1 MPTPV
6 ETFAASLNEADQN
19 VLHAS
24 IAFALRVAAKADNV
38 VDGKEEKAIAGLSG
52 QIRERV
58 GEAFA
63 GAPESYP
70 DAMRAAAHP
79 DWTQGPFVQQL
90 LDILK
95 RMPDDARASYD
106 AALIELAFAV
116 AGASGGILGFGEKVS
131 VEERYALRRLV
142 GTLRL
147 RVDDPSLKKTLGY
160 D

>member
-6 ETFAASLNEADQN
+6 ESFAASLNADEQKL
-19 VLHAS
+19 LHAS
-24 IAFALRVAAKADNV
+24 VAFALRVTAKADNV
-38 VDGKEEKAIAGLSG
+38 VDGKEEKTIAGLAG
-52 QIRERV
+52 RIREQL

-63 GAPESYP
+63 GAPDSYP
-70 DAMRAAAHP
+70 DAMKAAAHP
-79 DWTQGPFVQQL
+79 DWTQGQYVNQL
-90 LDILK
+90 LEILR
-95 RMPDDARASYD
+95 RMPEEARKLYD
-106 AALIELAFAV
+106 HVVLELALSV

-147 RVDDPSLKKTLGY
+147 TVHDPVLKKTLGY

>member
-6 ETFAASLNEADQN
+6 ETFAASLNEAEQK

-38 VDGKEEKAIAGLSG
+38 VDGKEEKTIAALAAK
-52 QIRERV
+52 IRERL
-58 GEAFA
+58 GEPFA
-63 GAPESYP
+63 GAPDSYP
-70 DAMRAAAHP
+70 EAMKAAAHP
-79 DWTQGPFVQQL
+79 DWTQGQFVHEL
-90 LDILK
+90 LDVLK

-106 AALIELAFAV
+106 QTLVELALVV

-147 RVDDPSLKKTLGY
+147 RVDDPALKKALGY